1 MPRKSKNRK
10 NNNNKRKRRNKFSKL
25 GSVRNYQTIQTF
37 RQLVP
42 DRLRVAL
49 PVSTF
54 LNYSFTSSNFADTYA
69 GNNIKSPGLGDW
81 LMQPLGYAQY
91 ITLYQ
96 KYVVTSSTISLE
108 IVNGSADE
116 VLNVWCALYPSR
128 TSTPIGATVIDAASQ
143 PYVRNGFVGSVI
155 GSSRYL
161 LKNSMS
167 TSKLFGFNCITER
180 DFSGDAA
187 NPPALPWYWILSM
200 SGTDNDPIFPTVQVL
215 LKIVFH
221 VEFFD
226 RNIIAQTNDS

>member
-1 MPRKSKNRK
+1 MPRKFGINKRNRRFKNRRSK
-10 NNNNKRKRRNKFSKL
+10 LMKRRGTF
-25 GSVRNYQTIQTF
+25 QTIQTF
-37 RQLVP
+37 HQLVP

-54 LNYSFTSSNFADTYA
+54 LNYSFVSSNFADTYA

-81 LMQPLGYAQY
+81 TMQPLGYVQY

-96 KYVVTSSTISLE
+96 KYVVTSSTITLE
-108 IVNGSADE
+108 LVNGSADE

-128 TSTPIGATVIDAASQ
+128 TPTPIGATVIDAASQ
-143 PYVRNGFVGSVI
+143 PYVRNGFLGSVI
-155 GSSRYL
+155 GSSRCL
-161 LKNSMS
+161 LRNSMK

-226 RNIIAQTNDS
+226 RNIIAQTEDV